1 MLRNEEVVE
10 ANLDILIE
18 RLYNIIIVALSFREL
33 S

>member
-1 MLRNEEVVE
+1 MRNEEVVE

-18 RLYNIIIVALSFREL
+18 RLCNIIIVALSFREL

>member
-1 MLRNEEVVE
+1 MRNEEVVE